1 MKTMTTGEKW
11 AKYRAVLKYLELAE
25 ENAVGLRKGIS
36 IAISEII
43 GEVAGDFVKITN
55 KYLTETAKAR
65 GKANEKL

>member
-1 MKTMTTGEKW
+1 MTTGEKW
-11 AKYRAVLKYLELAE
+11 AKYRAVYAYLKLAE

-65 GKANEKL
+65 EKANEKL